1 MPGYPQAF
9 RDCLWIT
16 FALLVFI
23 GCRPQEPVMHR
34 QTRVMMG
41 TFVEVVSPDPRA
53 GDIAFKEIGRVENL
67 LSKYKPDSE
76 IAQLNKL
83 GRLKVS
89 PATWFILTKA
99 KEFWY
104 ATDGAFDITVGPLMD
119 IWGFTGKQFRI
130 PSDGE
135 ITAARQSIGANKII
149 FHEANSVVEL
159 GIPGM
164 KIDLGAVAK
173 GYAVDCAVQAL
184 RAAGISSALIN
195 AGGQIYCLGVRSST
209 PWRVAIRDPR
219 GKGTSKSVDMT
230 DKAIATSGDYEQYFI
245 VGGRRYAHIMDPK
258 TGYPSESGVVAVTVI
273 ADDGL
278 TADFLS
284 TAIFVLGKT
293 KGLALVKRFP
303 GARVTIEGPHE
314 PD

>member
-1 MPGYPQAF
+1 MY
-9 RDCLWIT
+9 
-16 FALLVFI
+16 
-23 GCRPQEPVMHR
+23 R

-89 PATWFILTKA
+89 PETWFILTKA

-119 IWGFTGKQFRI
+119 AWGFTGKHFRV

-135 ITAARQSIGANKII
+135 IAAARQMVGANKII

-184 RAAGISSALIN
+184 RFAGITSALIN
-195 AGGQIYCLGVRSST
+195 AGGQIHCLGARNGT

-219 GKGTSKSVDMT
+219 GNGASQSVDLT
-230 DKAIATSGDYEQYFI
+230 DKSIATSGDYEQYFTA
-245 VGGRRYAHIMDPK
+245 GGRRYAHIMDPK
-258 TGYPSESGVVAVTVI
+258 TGYPSGSGVVAVTVI
-273 ADDGL
+273 AADGL

-293 KGLALVKRFP
+293 HGLALVRRFP
-303 GARVTIEGPHE
+303 GASAIIEDSHE